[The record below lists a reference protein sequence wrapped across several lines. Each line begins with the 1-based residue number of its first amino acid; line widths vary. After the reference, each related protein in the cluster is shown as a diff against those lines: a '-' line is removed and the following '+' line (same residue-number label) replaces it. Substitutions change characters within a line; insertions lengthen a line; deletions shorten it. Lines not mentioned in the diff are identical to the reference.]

1 MSNPPKKPD
10 FSKVQ
15 SRVTGTEAPRA
26 DFSKVQSGVTSSED
40 VLEGGGGGSL
50 GVRMHTVV
58 RGDTLSDI
66 AKRFYGK
73 AGMWPILF
81 EANRDKLD
89 NPDLIHPGQELR
101 IPPLEDGND

>member
-40 VLEGGGGGSL
+40 VLEGGGGGSQA
-50 GVRMHTVV
+50 VV
-58 RGDTLSDI
+58 IRGDNGSRGIGAARIDL
-66 AKRFYGK
+66 
-73 AGMWPILF
+73 P
-81 EANRDKLD
+81 AN
-89 NPDLIHPGQELR
+89 P
-101 IPPLEDGND
+101 

>member
-1 MSNPPKKPD
+1 MSTPPKKPD

-26 DFSKVQSGVTSSED
+26 DFSNVESGVSSSEQAID
-40 VLEGGGGGSL
+40 GGGGGSQ
-50 GVRMHTVV
+50 GVQLHTVV
-58 RGDTLSDI
+58 RGDTLSGI
-66 AKRFYGK
+66 AKTVYGK

-89 NPDLIHPGQELR
+89 NPDLIHPGQILR